1 MKKLLI
7 KGGTAVLPE
16 GCVVCDLLLEGGKIA
31 RIGTGLSA
39 AGADV
44 LDAAGLHVF
53 PGLIDMHVHLREPGY
68 EYKEDIASGSA
79 AAVRG
84 GFTQVCCMPNTDPV
98 CDNAAVVSYIVGE
111 ERKSGCAKCGRSAR

>member
-53 PGLIDMHVHLREPGY
+53 PGAHRY
-68 EYKEDIASGSA
+68 ARA
-79 AAVRG
+79 
-84 GFTQVCCMPNTDPV
+84 
-98 CDNAAVVSYIVGE
+98 
-111 ERKSGCAKCGRSAR
+111 SARAGV